1 VILNLENRSLSSLRL
16 VTAEDICRLRKILKL
31 TQNELAKKAGV
42 SQSLIARIEKR
53 SIDPRLSTVKK
64 ILDVLTQ
71 TSEKSVVRDIMHIP
85 VVTIDTKDTVR
96 TAVDLMKRYNISQ
109 IPVLRE
115 NKIVGSIREST
126 IIDCITKKATYEKV
140 FSSSVNNIMEK
151 RFVEVNSE
159 TLVNDIVLLFS
170 QGEPAVLVVDNNTL
184 LGIITK
190 IDAISFTVN
199 IKKIKSEL
207 N

>member
-1 VILNLENRSLSSLRL
+1 M
-16 VTAEDICRLRKILKL
+16 KL
-31 TQNELAKKAGV
+31 TQKELAKKAGV

-71 TSEKSVVRDIMHIP
+71 TTEKSVVTDIMHSP
-85 VVTIDTKDTVR
+85 VVTIDAKDSVR
-96 TAVDLMKRYNISQ
+96 TAIDLMKEYNISQ

-126 IIDCITKKATYEKV
+126 IIDYITKKGNYEKV

-151 RFVEVNSE
+151 RFAEVN
-159 TLVNDIVLLFS
+159 TATVVDDVVLLFS
-170 QGEPAVLVVDNNTL
+170 QGEPAVLVVENNIL

-190 IDAISFTVN
+190 IDAISLTLD
-199 IKKIKSEL
+199 IKKDKK
-207 N
+207 

>member
-1 VILNLENRSLSSLRL
+1 VISNLENRSLSSLRL

-31 TQNELAKKAGV
+31 TQKELAKKAGV

-71 TSEKSVVRDIMHIP
+71 TTEKSVVRDIMHIP

-96 TAVDLMKRYNISQ
+96 TAVDLMKKHNISQ
-109 IPVLRE
+109 MPVLRE

-126 IIDCITKKATYEKV
+126 IIDCITKKGNYEKV

-151 RFVEVNSE
+151 RFAEVNPA
-159 TLVNDIVLLFS
+159 TIVDDVVLLFS
-170 QGEPAVLVVDNNTL
+170 QGESAVLVVENNIL

-190 IDAISFTVN
+190 IDAISLTLD
-199 IKKIKSEL
+199 IKKDKK
-207 N
+207 